1 MLKLRYNL
9 SVLHHDNRRPF
20 MISKISGFTNT
31 KQFVHFYSTGDAVKE
46 LYKDRLAPVKPF
58 TDKVILSVS
67 NILDVAQ
74 RREFFLQLKGK
85 GGGIYIFQYKHD
97 PLVYYIG
104 RTTQFE
110 NRLRSHINH
119 KLSDKFHVFGNLVGW
134 DNFTISIVEFCEKE
148 DLGIRENYY
157 LQKYLPLLNS
167 TFSSKLSET
176 VIFETLTS
184 KLKNLK
190 LNNNIPDTCD
200 YSGFDIWVYNL
211 LSTQIDPSFVRYSSL
226 NKASRELRIGRQ
238 TLTQYLDSNVP
249 YNGLLFFSKPLED
262 LDTSFKLATQA
273 KYELNLDS
281 TQAKPVWVY
290 TVSNNKVE
298 LVNNEPFISRGKAA
312 LFLGTSHNV
321 VRYYMDCW
329 RGKGFNGYYLF
340 SKPLTDKELDSL
352 LELYLSDSMPGKV
365 KVWAYSAKTLELI
378 NNSAFNTLKE
388 AGSYF
393 NVKYTTIAKH
403 LDTELSTKLGGD
415 FVYLFSKE
423 ISEEI
428 RNKLQNNMNKA
439 NPPDWC

>member
-1 MLKLRYNL
+1 M
-9 SVLHHDNRRPF
+9 
-20 MISKISGFTNT
+20 
-31 KQFVHFYSTGDAVKE
+31 
-46 LYKDRLAPVKPF
+46 
-58 TDKVILSVS
+58 
-67 NILDVAQ
+67 
-74 RREFFLQLKGK
+74 
-85 GGGIYIFQYKHD
+85 
-97 PLVYYIG
+97 VYYIG

-148 DLGIRENYY
+148 DLGKRENYY

-190 LNNNIPDTCD
+190 LNNNIPDTSD

-273 KYELNLDS
+273 KYELNL
-281 TQAKPVWVY
+281 AGP
-290 TVSNNKVE
+290 
-298 LVNNEPFISRGKAA
+298 
-312 LFLGTSHNV
+312 
-321 VRYYMDCW
+321 
-329 RGKGFNGYYLF
+329 GFHSG
-340 SKPLTDKELDSL
+340 
-352 LELYLSDSMPGKV
+352 
-365 KVWAYSAKTLELI
+365 
-378 NNSAFNTLKE
+378 
-388 AGSYF
+388 
-393 NVKYTTIAKH
+393 
-403 LDTELSTKLGGD
+403 
-415 FVYLFSKE
+415 
-423 ISEEI
+423 
-428 RNKLQNNMNKA
+428 
-439 NPPDWC
+439 